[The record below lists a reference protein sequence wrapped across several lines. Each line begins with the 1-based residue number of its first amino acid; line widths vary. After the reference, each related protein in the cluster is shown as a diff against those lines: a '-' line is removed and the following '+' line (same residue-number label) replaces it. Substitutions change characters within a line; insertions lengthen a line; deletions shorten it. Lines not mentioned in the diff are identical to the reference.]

1 MILGSHPQMPF
12 SYAILP
18 ESLPL
23 GKLKAYIMECFR
35 HFLKYKYHHV
45 ILTAMFIHVSD
56 HSSQDMKFR
65 LEY

>member
-12 SYAILP
+12 SYVILP
-18 ESLPL
+18 ESLSS
-23 GKLKAYIMECFR
+23 GKLKAYIMECFC

-45 ILTAMFIHVSD
+45 ILTVMFIHVSH
-56 HSSQDMKFR
+56 HSSQDINFR